1 MRGTWQTTSGGGG
14 GAVVAIVAALVIIGA
29 AARAAAAAVPY
40 ILAAVGVVVVLGGA
54 ALVAFFVSV
63 SRADR
68 RAYTVMAADGDG
80 TPPGITREQPD
91 PVDAAP
97 QHAALPPAEQHLHF
111 HFEDVSAAD
120 VAAIIAA
127 RSQQEGGPR

>member
-68 RAYTVMAADGDG
+68 RAYTAVTDGDNAL
-80 TPPGITREQPD
+80 PGITREQPE
-91 PVDAAP
+91 PVAAAQ
-97 QHAALPPAEQHLHF
+97 QHAALPPVEQHVHI
-111 HFEDVSAAD
+111 HVNTADEAAK
-120 VAAIIAA
+120 VLATV
-127 RSQQEGGPR
+127 RKENQ